1 MRKSLRSIILVFGL
15 LLWLPATS
23 ALAQNLTLDQA
34 ESRGLV
40 GEQLNGYLGVVQSAP
55 GVQALV
61 DEINLK
67 RRQLYREVARKNV
80 IPLAAVEELAGRKAI
95 EKSNPGEFVQN
106 ANGEWVR
113 R

>member
-1 MRKSLRSIILVFGL
+1 MPFHFPALVKVFAL
-15 LLWLPATS
+15 LLCLSVFPVH
-23 ALAQNLTLDQA
+23 AQSLNLEDAQ
-34 ESRGLV
+34 SRGLV

-55 GVQALV
+55 GVQSLV

-67 RRQLYREVARKNV
+67 RRQLYRELGRKNA

-95 EKSNPGEFVQN
+95 EKSKPGEFVQSD
-106 ANGEWVR
+106 NGQWVR